1 MKIIIGLGNPS
12 MKYTGTRH
20 NVGFGV
26 IDVLAEKYYIKV
38 NTNRHRALCGSG
50 MIGGEKVILAKPL
63 TYMNLSGESVRA
75 LTDYY
80 KLNKEDLL
88 ILYDDVSL
96 ELGQIRIRA
105 QGSAGGHNGMKSII
119 SHLGSDV
126 FARIRLG
133 IGARPDQ
140 MELADYVLGHFTPAE
155 LPEVREELK
164 LAGEAVEVV
173 LAFGIQEA
181 MNRYNGLKRRER
193 HGSDV

>member
-1 MKIIIGLGNPS
+1 
-12 MKYTGTRH
+12 
-20 NVGFGV
+20 
-26 IDVLAEKYYIKV
+26 
-38 NTNRHRALCGSG
+38 
-50 MIGGEKVILAKPL
+50 
-63 TYMNLSGESVRA
+63 
-75 LTDYY
+75 
-80 KLNKEDLL
+80 
-88 ILYDDVSL
+88 
-96 ELGQIRIRA
+96 
-105 QGSAGGHNGMKSII
+105 MKSII

-173 LAFGIQEA
+173 LAFGIPEA